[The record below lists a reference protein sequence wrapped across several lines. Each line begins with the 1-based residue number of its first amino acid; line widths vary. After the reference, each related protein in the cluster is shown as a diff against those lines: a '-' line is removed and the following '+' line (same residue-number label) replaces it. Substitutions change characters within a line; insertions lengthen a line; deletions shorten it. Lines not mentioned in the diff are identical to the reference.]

1 LTYKP
6 TDDLTTFISYKT
18 GFKSGSYNTSS
29 FVPGNR
35 LASFG
40 DEEVSGGE
48 LGVKLRALDRQLTAS
63 LAVYYYNYDDLQV
76 GAHEINDLGNGNYT
90 IVLRTL
96 NAATAV
102 VKGVELDLTYAFEAI
117 DGLAVTA
124 SGSYNHARYDS
135 FRTAPCSNG
144 QTIAEGCDQLLNPAN
159 GRYSSQDLSGR
170 RLVRAP
176 DWTGYLGLTHEIAI
190 SDALTLNLGAGA
202 NYSSEYST
210 TLVDR
215 PGFEQDDFVKYS
227 ANVALRGNDD
237 QWELALIGSNLG
249 NELTTGFCANS
260 NVQNGTLFGGQIFGA
275 ATRGPA
281 GDDESACFVE
291 RGREVWGRFS
301 WRF

>member
-29 FVPGNR
+29 YVPGNR

-48 LGVKLRALDRQLTAS
+48 VGVKLRAFDRRLTAS
-63 LAVYYYNYDDLQV
+63 IAGYYYNYDDLQV
-76 GAHEINDLGNGNYT
+76 GAHEINDVGNGNYV

-102 VKGVELDLTYAFEAI
+102 VRGVEFDLNYAFDAI
-117 DGLAVTA
+117 DGLSVSAAGT
-124 SGSYNHARYDS
+124 YNHARYDS

-144 QTIAEGCDQLLNPAN
+144 QTISEGCDQLLNPAT

-176 DWTGYLGLTHEIAI
+176 DWTAYLGLNHEL
-190 SDALTLNLGAGA
+190 SLNDDLTLDLGAGA

-215 PGFEQDDFVKYS
+215 PGFEQDAYVKFS
-227 ANVALRGNDD
+227 ASVALRGKDD
-237 QWELALIGSNLG
+237 RWEAALIGNNLG

-260 NVQNGTLFGGQIFGA
+260 NVQNGTLFGGQIFGGP
-275 ATRGPA
+275 TRGPA